1 MAHPVGVKLE
11 VRFQVG
17 FITDPCDGTMRYIL
31 GGILGGLGCAQ
42 LRPRL
47 WIDLR
52 LLQIEICAQLDA
64 DLEVVEGTGSKQ
76 M

>member
-17 FITDPCDGTMRYIL
+17 FITDPCDGTMRYIR
-31 GGILGGLGCAQ
+31 ILGGLGCAQ

-64 DLEVVEGTGSKQ
+64 DLEIVEGAASKI